1 MSKGVDYNDMAQGRS
16 IRALL
21 APGAMNAV
29 LNANDLRAVGLQP
42 SVEQPKLNSY
52 EENVYATWLTRNGGR
67 GDVEL
72 DLMDAGTEDPA
83 AVVRSVLAEAGGDGE
98 PTQVQLVGAED
109 AYFTQTE
116 ESAGI
121 TARRGTLVIALDIP
135 GGPQSA
141 QQVYQLAGLVVQR
154 LAA

>member
-1 MSKGVDYNDMAQGRS
+1 MAQGQS
-16 IRALL
+16 IRVLL

-42 SVEQPKLNSY
+42 SVEEPKLNAY
-52 EENVYATWLTRNGGR
+52 EENVYATWVVIQNGGR

-72 DLMDAGTEDPA
+72 DLTDAGTEDPA
-83 AVVRSVLAEAGGDGE
+83 AVVRSVVADAPRDGD
-98 PTQVQLVGAED
+98 PTPVQLAGAEE
-109 AYFTQTE
+109 AYLTQSE

-135 GGPQSA
+135 AGPQAA

>member
-1 MSKGVDYNDMAQGRS
+1 
-16 IRALL
+16 
-21 APGAMNAV
+21 MNGV

-52 EENVYATWLTRNGGR
+52 EENVYATWLTRHGGR

-72 DLMDAGTEDPA
+72 DLTDAGTEDPA
-83 AVVRSVLAEAGGDGE
+83 AVVKAVLAEAAGDGD
-98 PTQVQLVGAED
+98 PTPVQLVGAEE
-109 AYFTQTE
+109 AYLTQGE

-135 GGPQSA
+135 AGPQAA
-141 QQVYQLAGLVVQR
+141 QQVYRLAGLVMQR